1 MAPSTLWLL
10 LSPLASCW
18 HFFLF
23 PCTGMYAPLILQ
35 DVLHQVETGH
45 SWKNTIQV
53 CVSCALQLQLLGV
66 RPYTMCTELANWDRD
81 GISAS
86 PGFK

>member
-1 MAPSTLWLL
+1 
-10 LSPLASCW
+10 
-18 HFFLF
+18 
-23 PCTGMYAPLILQ
+23 MYAPLILQ